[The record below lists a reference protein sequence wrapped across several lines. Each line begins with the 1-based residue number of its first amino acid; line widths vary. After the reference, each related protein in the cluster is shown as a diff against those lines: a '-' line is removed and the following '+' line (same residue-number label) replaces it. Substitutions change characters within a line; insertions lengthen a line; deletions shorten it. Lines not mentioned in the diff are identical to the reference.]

1 MDQKNWLIKACNLHD
16 EAIRLRHQGRL
27 IQAEKLAKKS
37 LKIFEFTHETEHTDI
52 ASVLVNLGRI
62 LEIRGKLKHAQNA
75 FERATN
81 ILSKLPEM
89 NIDMLRLRVQA
100 IRDLGA
106 IYRSLGK
113 YEASERAFHLAIQIG
128 ESMFGEMDLDLSAIW
143 NNLGMLYKSLGNYE
157 KAEVYYLKALSINDA
172 LLGEK
177 HLYSAVIY
185 HNLAVLE
192 QARGRLSDAERYAWN
207 AVEIRKS
214 ELGSDH
220 PEQLAGIELLSA
232 LIDAQRSNG
241 SNISDSSTI

>member
-1 MDQKNWLIKACNLHD
+1 MNRKNWLTKACHLHD
-16 EAIRLRHQGRL
+16 EAIRLRHQGHLTR
-27 IQAEKLAKKS
+27 AEKLAKKS
-37 LKIFEFTHETEHTDI
+37 LKIFEFTHETEHSDI
-52 ASVLVNLGRI
+52 AGVLVNLGRI
-62 LEIRGKLKHAQNA
+62 LEARGKLKHAQNV

-81 ILSKLPEM
+81 ILSKLPE
-89 NIDMLRLRVQA
+89 ISLDMFRLRVQA

-106 IYRSLGK
+106 VYRALGK
-113 YEASERAFHLAIQIG
+113 FEESERTFYLAIKMG

-143 NNLGMLYKSLGNYE
+143 NNLGLLYKSLGIYE
-157 KAEVYYLKALSINDA
+157 KAEVYYLKALSINNA

-192 QARGRLSDAERYAWN
+192 QARGRFSEGERYAWN

-220 PEQLAGIELLSA
+220 PDQMAGVELLSA
-232 LIDAQRSNG
+232 LIDAQRSN
-241 SNISDSSTI
+241 SNNKYNSSSL